1 MCKPLSHAGRSVS
14 VKVDIFRQLQQSDV
28 ILNVTVTV
36 IVTMDVESRHIDCL
50 LWQYSLPSDCSVV
63 IPQDH
68 LKPTCKQCS
77 MMFGI

>member
-1 MCKPLSHAGRSVS
+1 MCKHLSHAGRSVS

-28 ILNVTVTV
+28 ILSVTITV
-36 IVTMDVESRHIDCL
+36 IVTVNVESRDIHCL

-68 LKPTCKQCS
+68 LEPG
-77 MMFGI
+77 M